1 MLYEDGNLVAAI
13 SVSLL
18 EDIWTTEVQRDVLV
32 CFSWEELLLIVEFVA
47 GVFFTRL
54 GFGLQ

>member
-32 CFSWEELLLIVEFVA
+32 CFS
-47 GVFFTRL
+47 
-54 GFGLQ
+54 